1 MKLSNRTFAI
11 AAVILIALNLF
22 VYLWWANRPF
32 VVLRPA
38 DVNREIVAGLEAESQ
53 RIQGM
58 LDSACTAPEMQAY
71 RRGEVGPL
79 LRAQPDPGA
88 PVAARPPNAGPN
100 ASVATT
106 PEPSASPSA
115 SAPAPTTAASPA
127 PEPTSATPTE
137 SRTAPPDQT
146 TTKILPQEQ
155 LVSLLEASTVR
166 VLVFSDQMKY
176 LGHGTGFFIDKN
188 TVVTNRHVIEAG
200 KKFAITSSFL
210 GKEPLP
216 VKLIAATRDSE
227 YTNPDFAVLR
237 ADKIPATVR
246 PLSISTQ
253 PQLLQT
259 VVASGFPSSEIRVDA
274 NIVTPNTVFSQGE
287 VSVLQRQPNN
297 MVLVLH
303 TARIAT
309 GSSGGPLV
317 NRCGNVVGVNTFIG
331 AQTDKFSDRSLYALS
346 GNALRSFLDQS
357 GVSYT
362 KIANDCSSDPK
373 N

>member
-1 MKLSNRTFAI
+1 MKLSNRTFVVATI
-11 AAVILIALNLF
+11 TLIALNLF

-38 DVNREIVAGLEAESQ
+38 DVNREIVAGLEAEGL
-53 RIQGM
+53 RIQAM
-58 LDSACTAPEMQAY
+58 LDSACTSPELLAY
-71 RRGEVGPL
+71 RRGEVGPVQRTL
-79 LRAQPDPGA
+79 PQAGIPSSPDASGVSV
-88 PVAARPPNAGPN
+88 PVQN
-100 ASVATT
+100 
-106 PEPSASPSA
+106 
-115 SAPAPTTAASPA
+115 APTQNPPVPA
-127 PEPTSATPTE
+127 QGAQGTQGTQGI
-137 SRTAPPDQT
+137 TAPSQT
-146 TTKILPQEQ
+146 TTSMLTQEQ
-155 LVSLLEASTVR
+155 LVALLEAATVR

-200 KKFAITSSFL
+200 KRFAITSSFL

-216 VKLIAATRDSE
+216 ARLIAATRDSE

-237 ADKIPATVR
+237 AEKVPANVR
-246 PLSISTQ
+246 ALALSTQ
-253 PQLLQT
+253 PKLLQT

-274 NIVTPNTVFSQGE
+274 NLVTPNTVFSQGE
-287 VSVLQRQPNN
+287 VSVLQPQPNN

-331 AQTDKFSDRSLYALS
+331 AQADKFSDRSLYALS

-362 KIANDCSSDPK
+362 KIPNDCSSEPK

>member
-1 MKLSNRTFAI
+1 
-11 AAVILIALNLF
+11 
-22 VYLWWANRPF
+22 
-32 VVLRPA
+32 
-38 DVNREIVAGLEAESQ
+38 
-53 RIQGM
+53 M
-58 LDSACTAPEMQAY
+58 LT
-71 RRGEVGPL
+71 
-79 LRAQPDPGA
+79 
-88 PVAARPPNAGPN
+88 
-100 ASVATT
+100 
-106 PEPSASPSA
+106 
-115 SAPAPTTAASPA
+115 
-127 PEPTSATPTE
+127 
-137 SRTAPPDQT
+137 
-146 TTKILPQEQ
+146 QEQ
-155 LVSLLEASTVR
+155 LVALLEAATVR

-200 KKFAITSSFL
+200 KRFAITSSFL

-216 VKLIAATRDSE
+216 ARLIAATRDSE

-237 ADKIPATVR
+237 AEKVPANVR
-246 PLSISTQ
+246 ALALSTQ
-253 PQLLQT
+253 PKLLQT

-274 NIVTPNTVFSQGE
+274 NLVTPNTVFSQGE
-287 VSVLQRQPNN
+287 VSVLQPQPNN

-346 GNALRSFLDQS
+346 GNALRIFLDQS

-362 KIANDCSSDPK
+362 KIPNDCSSEPK

>member
-1 MKLSNRTFAI
+1 MKLSNRAFAL
-11 AAVILIALNLF
+11 AVIILIALNLF

-53 RIQGM
+53 RIQAM
-58 LDSACTAPEMQAY
+58 LDSACTSPEMQAY

-79 LRAQPDPGA
+79 LRAQPNSVA
-88 PVAARPPNAGPN
+88 PVTSQPPNAGPN

-106 PEPSASPSA
+106 PEASASPTLSPPA
-115 SAPAPTTAASPA
+115 PTTAPAPTTS
-127 PEPTSATPTE
+127 TPTE
-137 SRTAPPDQT
+137 SRPAPPEQT
-146 TTKILPQEQ
+146 STKILPQEQ

-166 VLVFSDQMKY
+166 VLVFSEQMKY

-246 PLSISTQ
+246 PLAISTQ

>member
-1 MKLSNRTFAI
+1 
-11 AAVILIALNLF
+11 
-22 VYLWWANRPF
+22 
-32 VVLRPA
+32 
-38 DVNREIVAGLEAESQ
+38 
-53 RIQGM
+53 M
-58 LDSACTAPEMQAY
+58 LA
-71 RRGEVGPL
+71 
-79 LRAQPDPGA
+79 
-88 PVAARPPNAGPN
+88 
-100 ASVATT
+100 
-106 PEPSASPSA
+106 
-115 SAPAPTTAASPA
+115 
-127 PEPTSATPTE
+127 
-137 SRTAPPDQT
+137 
-146 TTKILPQEQ
+146 QEQ
-155 LVSLLEASTVR
+155 LVSLLEAATVR

-200 KKFAITSSFL
+200 KRFAITSSFL

-216 VKLIAATRDSE
+216 ARLIAATRDSE

-237 ADKIPATVR
+237 AEKVPTNVR
-246 PLSISTQ
+246 ALAISTQ
-253 PQLLQT
+253 PKLLQT

-274 NIVTPNTVFSQGE
+274 NLVTPNTVFSQGE
-287 VSVLQRQPNN
+287 VSVLQPQPNN

-362 KIANDCSSDPK
+362 KIPNDCSSEPK

>member
-1 MKLSNRTFAI
+1 MKLSKRTFVVATI
-11 AAVILIALNLF
+11 TLIALNLF

-38 DVNREIVAGLEAESQ
+38 DVNREIVAGLEAEGL
-53 RIQGM
+53 RIQAM
-58 LDSACTAPEMQAY
+58 LDSACTSPELLAY
-71 RRGEVGPL
+71 RRGEVGPVQRTL
-79 LRAQPDPGA
+79 PQAGIPSSPDASGVSV
-88 PVAARPPNAGPN
+88 PVQN
-100 ASVATT
+100 
-106 PEPSASPSA
+106 
-115 SAPAPTTAASPA
+115 APTQNPPVPA
-127 PEPTSATPTE
+127 QGAQGTQGAQGI
-137 SRTAPPDQT
+137 TAPSQT
-146 TTKILPQEQ
+146 TTSMLAQEQ
-155 LVSLLEASTVR
+155 LVALLEAATVR

-216 VKLIAATRDSE
+216 ARLIAATRDSE

-237 ADKIPATVR
+237 AEKVPANVR
-246 PLSISTQ
+246 ALALSTQ
-253 PQLLQT
+253 PKLLQT

-274 NIVTPNTVFSQGE
+274 NLVTPNTVFSQGE
-287 VSVLQRQPNN
+287 VSVLQPQPNN

-346 GNALRSFLDQS
+346 GNALRIFLDQS

-362 KIANDCSSDPK
+362 KIPNDCSSEPK
-373 N
+373 S

>member
-1 MKLSNRTFAI
+1 
-11 AAVILIALNLF
+11 
-22 VYLWWANRPF
+22 

-38 DVNREIVAGLEAESQ
+38 DVNREIVAGLEAEGL
-53 RIQGM
+53 RIQAM
-58 LDSACTAPEMQAY
+58 LDSACTSPELLAY

-79 LRAQPDPGA
+79 QRMLPQAGM
-88 PVAARPPNAGPN
+88 PVAPNVSGNSVPIQN
-100 ASVATT
+100 AS
-106 PEPSASPSA
+106 PQNP
-115 SAPAPTTAASPA
+115 SAPAPAPAQAAPA
-127 PEPTSATPTE
+127 PS
-137 SRTAPPDQT
+137 QT
-146 TTKILPQEQ
+146 TTSMLAQEQ
-155 LVSLLEASTVR
+155 LVALLEAATVR

-216 VKLIAATRDSE
+216 ARLIAATRDSE

-237 ADKIPATVR
+237 ADHVPANVR
-246 PLSISTQ
+246 SLALSTQ
-253 PQLLQT
+253 PKLLQT

-274 NIVTPNTVFSQGE
+274 NLVTPNTVFSQGE
-287 VSVLQRQPNN
+287 VSVLQPQPNK

-362 KIANDCSSDPK
+362 KIPNDCSSEPK

>member
-1 MKLSNRTFAI
+1 MKLSNRTFII
-11 AAVILIALNLF
+11 ATIILIALNLF

-38 DVNREIVAGLEAESQ
+38 DVNREIVAGLEAEGL
-53 RIQGM
+53 RIQAM
-58 LDSACTAPEMQAY
+58 LDSACTSPELLAY
-71 RRGEVGPL
+71 RRGEVGPVQRTIPQAGIPGSPEVSSL
-79 LRAQPDPGA
+79 SVPAQNVPGQNPPIPVQGAPDPQG
-88 PVAARPPNAGPN
+88 V
-100 ASVATT
+100 
-106 PEPSASPSA
+106 
-115 SAPAPTTAASPA
+115 
-127 PEPTSATPTE
+127 
-137 SRTAPPDQT
+137 TAPNQT
-146 TTKILPQEQ
+146 TTAMLAQEQ
-155 LVSLLEASTVR
+155 LVSLLEAATVR

-216 VKLIAATRDSE
+216 ARLIAATRDSE

-237 ADKIPATVR
+237 AEKVPANVR
-246 PLSISTQ
+246 ALAVSTQ
-253 PQLLQT
+253 PKLLQT

-274 NIVTPNTVFSQGE
+274 NLVTPNTVFSQGE
-287 VSVLQRQPNN
+287 VSVLQPQPNN

-362 KIANDCSSDPK
+362 KIPNDCSSEPK

>member
-1 MKLSNRTFAI
+1 MKLSNRTFVVATI
-11 AAVILIALNLF
+11 TLIALNLF

-38 DVNREIVAGLEAESQ
+38 DVNREIVAGLEAEGL
-53 RIQGM
+53 RIQAM
-58 LDSACTAPEMQAY
+58 LDSACTSPELLAY
-71 RRGEVGPL
+71 RRGEVGPVQRTL
-79 LRAQPDPGA
+79 PQAGIPSSPDASGVSV
-88 PVAARPPNAGPN
+88 PVQN
-100 ASVATT
+100 
-106 PEPSASPSA
+106 
-115 SAPAPTTAASPA
+115 APTQNPPVPA
-127 PEPTSATPTE
+127 QGAQGTQGTQGI
-137 SRTAPPDQT
+137 TAPSQT
-146 TTKILPQEQ
+146 TTSMLTQEQ
-155 LVSLLEASTVR
+155 LVALLEAATIR

-200 KKFAITSSFL
+200 KRFAITSSFL

-216 VKLIAATRDSE
+216 ARLIAATRDSE

-237 ADKIPATVR
+237 AEKVPANVR
-246 PLSISTQ
+246 ALALSTQ
-253 PQLLQT
+253 PKLLQT

-274 NIVTPNTVFSQGE
+274 NLVTPNTVFSQGE
-287 VSVLQRQPNN
+287 VSVLQPQPNN

-331 AQTDKFSDRSLYALS
+331 AQADKFSDRSLYALS

-362 KIANDCSSDPK
+362 KIPNDCSSEPK

>member
-1 MKLSNRTFAI
+1 MKLSNRAFIVAAI
-11 AAVILIALNLF
+11 ILIALNLF

-32 VVLRPA
+32 AVLRPA
-38 DVNREIVAGLEAESQ
+38 DVNREIVTGLEAESL
-53 RIQGM
+53 RIQAL
-58 LDSACTAPEMQAY
+58 LDSACTSPGLQAY

-79 LRAQPDPGA
+79 QRPPPNTVMSGSPESTPDQAA
-88 PVAARPPNAGPN
+88 PVTPPNQ
-100 ASVATT
+100 
-106 PEPSASPSA
+106 
-115 SAPAPTTAASPA
+115 
-127 PEPTSATPTE
+127 TS
-137 SRTAPPDQT
+137 
-146 TTKILPQEQ
+146 TKMLPQDQ
-155 LVSLLEASTVR
+155 LVALLESATVR

-216 VKLIAATRDSE
+216 ARLIAATRDSE

-237 ADKIPATVR
+237 AEKISATVR
-246 PLSISTQ
+246 PLAISTQ

-274 NIVTPNTVFSQGE
+274 NLVTPNTVFSQGE
-287 VSVLQRQPNN
+287 VSVLQPQPNN

-346 GNALRSFLDQS
+346 GNALRNFLDQS
-357 GVSYT
+357 GVSYS
-362 KIANDCSSDPK
+362 KIPNDCSSDPK

>member
-1 MKLSNRTFAI
+1 MKLSNRTFVVATI
-11 AAVILIALNLF
+11 TLIALNLF

-38 DVNREIVAGLEAESQ
+38 DVNREIVAGLEAEGL
-53 RIQGM
+53 RIQAM
-58 LDSACTAPEMQAY
+58 LDSACTSPELLAY
-71 RRGEVGPL
+71 RRGEVGPVQRTL
-79 LRAQPDPGA
+79 PQAGIPSSPDASGVSV
-88 PVAARPPNAGPN
+88 PVQN
-100 ASVATT
+100 
-106 PEPSASPSA
+106 
-115 SAPAPTTAASPA
+115 APTQNPPVPA
-127 PEPTSATPTE
+127 QGAQGTQGTQGI
-137 SRTAPPDQT
+137 TAPSQT
-146 TTKILPQEQ
+146 TTSMLTQEQ
-155 LVSLLEASTVR
+155 LVALLEAATVR

-200 KKFAITSSFL
+200 KRFAITSSFL

-216 VKLIAATRDSE
+216 ARLIAATRDSE

-237 ADKIPATVR
+237 AEKVPANVR
-246 PLSISTQ
+246 ALALSTQ
-253 PQLLQT
+253 PKLLQT

-274 NIVTPNTVFSQGE
+274 NLVTPNTVFSQGE
-287 VSVLQRQPNN
+287 VSVLQPQPNN

-346 GNALRSFLDQS
+346 GNALRIFLDQS

-362 KIANDCSSDPK
+362 KIPNDCSSEPK

>member
-1 MKLSNRTFAI
+1 MKLSTRTFAVSAI
-11 AAVILIALNLF
+11 ILIALNLF

-53 RIQGM
+53 RIQSM
-58 LDSACTAPEMQAY
+58 LDSACTSPEMQAY

-79 LRAQPDPGA
+79 LRAQPGSGVSVTSQSPYA
-88 PVAARPPNAGPN
+88 VPN
-100 ASVATT
+100 ASLATT
-106 PEPSASPSA
+106 PEASASPS
-115 SAPAPTTAASPA
+115 SPAPAPATPPSAESRPA
-127 PEPTSATPTE
+127 PPEQTS
-137 SRTAPPDQT
+137 
-146 TTKILPQEQ
+146 TKILPQEQ
-155 LVSLLEASTVR
+155 LVSLLEAATVR
-166 VLVFSDQMKY
+166 VLVFSEQMKY

-210 GKEPLP
+210 GKQPLP
-216 VKLIAATRDSE
+216 VKLIAATKDSE

-237 ADKIPATVR
+237 GDTVPATVR
-246 PLSISTQ
+246 PLAISTQ

-373 N
+373 S

>member
-1 MKLSNRTFAI
+1 MVATI
-11 AAVILIALNLF
+11 ILIALNLF

-38 DVNREIVAGLEAESQ
+38 DVNREIVAGLEAEGL
-53 RIQGM
+53 RIQAM
-58 LDSACTAPEMQAY
+58 LDSACTSPEILAY

-79 LRAQPDPGA
+79 QRTLPQAGL
-88 PVAARPPNAGPN
+88 PVAPTVSGSSVPTQNTPPQNP
-100 ASVATT
+100 
-106 PEPSASPSA
+106 
-115 SAPAPTTAASPA
+115 SAPAPAPAQAAPA
-127 PEPTSATPTE
+127 PS
-137 SRTAPPDQT
+137 QT
-146 TTKILPQEQ
+146 TTSMLAQEQ
-155 LVSLLEASTVR
+155 LVALLEAATVR

-216 VKLIAATRDSE
+216 ARLIAATRDSE

-237 ADKIPATVR
+237 ADHVPANVR
-246 PLSISTQ
+246 SLALSTQ
-253 PQLLQT
+253 PKLLQT

-274 NIVTPNTVFSQGE
+274 NLVTPNTVFSQGE
-287 VSVLQRQPNN
+287 VSVLQPQPNK

-362 KIANDCSSDPK
+362 KIPNDCSSEPK

>member
-1 MKLSNRTFAI
+1 
-11 AAVILIALNLF
+11 
-22 VYLWWANRPF
+22 
-32 VVLRPA
+32 VLRPA
-38 DVNREIVAGLEAESQ
+38 EVNREIVAGLEAESQ
-53 RIQGM
+53 RIQRM
-58 LDSACTAPEMQAY
+58 LDSACTSPEMQAY

-79 LRAQPDPGA
+79 LRAQPGSGA
-88 PVAARPPNAGPN
+88 PVTTPNAGPN
-100 ASVATT
+100 TSVATT
-106 PEPSASPSA
+106 PEAPGSP
-115 SAPAPTTAASPA
+115 PAPTTA
-127 PEPTSATPTE
+127 TPNE
-137 SRTAPPDQT
+137 SRPAPPDKT
-146 TTKILPQEQ
+146 STKILPQEQ
-155 LVSLLEASTVR
+155 LVSLLEAATVR
-166 VLVFSDQMKY
+166 VLVFSEQMKY

-237 ADKIPATVR
+237 GDKIPTTVR
-246 PLSISTQ
+246 PLAISTQ

>member
-1 MKLSNRTFAI
+1 MKLSKRTFVVATI
-11 AAVILIALNLF
+11 TLIALNLF

-38 DVNREIVAGLEAESQ
+38 DVNREIVAGLEAEGL
-53 RIQGM
+53 RIQSM
-58 LDSACTAPEMQAY
+58 LDSACTSPELLAY
-71 RRGEVGPL
+71 RRGEVGPVQRTL
-79 LRAQPDPGA
+79 PQAGIPSSPDASGVSV
-88 PVAARPPNAGPN
+88 PVQN
-100 ASVATT
+100 
-106 PEPSASPSA
+106 
-115 SAPAPTTAASPA
+115 APTQNPPVPA
-127 PEPTSATPTE
+127 QGAQGTQGTQGI
-137 SRTAPPDQT
+137 TAPSQT
-146 TTKILPQEQ
+146 TTSMLTQEQ
-155 LVSLLEASTVR
+155 LVALLEAATVR

-188 TVVTNRHVIEAG
+188 IVVTNRHVIEAG
-200 KKFAITSSFL
+200 KRFAITSSFL

-216 VKLIAATRDSE
+216 ARLIAATRDSE

-237 ADKIPATVR
+237 AEKVPANVR
-246 PLSISTQ
+246 ALALSTQ
-253 PQLLQT
+253 PKLLQT

-274 NIVTPNTVFSQGE
+274 NLVTPNTVFSQGE
-287 VSVLQRQPNN
+287 VSVLQPQPNN

-346 GNALRSFLDQS
+346 GNALRIFLDQS

-362 KIANDCSSDPK
+362 KIQNDCSSEPK

>member
-1 MKLSNRTFAI
+1 MKLSNRTFVVATI
-11 AAVILIALNLF
+11 TLIALNLF

-38 DVNREIVAGLEAESQ
+38 DVNREIVAGLEAEGL
-53 RIQGM
+53 RIQAM
-58 LDSACTAPEMQAY
+58 LDSACTSPELLAY
-71 RRGEVGPL
+71 RRGEVGPVQRTL
-79 LRAQPDPGA
+79 PQAGIPSSPDASGVSL
-88 PVAARPPNAGPN
+88 PVQN
-100 ASVATT
+100 
-106 PEPSASPSA
+106 
-115 SAPAPTTAASPA
+115 APTQNPPVPA
-127 PEPTSATPTE
+127 QGAQGTQGAQGI
-137 SRTAPPDQT
+137 TAPSQT
-146 TTKILPQEQ
+146 TTSMLAQEQ
-155 LVSLLEASTVR
+155 LVALLEAATVR

-200 KKFAITSSFL
+200 KRFAITSSFL

-216 VKLIAATRDSE
+216 ARLIAATRDSE

-237 ADKIPATVR
+237 AEKVPANVR
-246 PLSISTQ
+246 ALALSTQ
-253 PQLLQT
+253 PKLLQT

-274 NIVTPNTVFSQGE
+274 NLVTPNTVFSQGE
-287 VSVLQRQPNN
+287 VSVLQPQPNN

-346 GNALRSFLDQS
+346 GNALRIFLDQS

-362 KIANDCSSDPK
+362 KIPNDCSSEPK
-373 N
+373 S

>member
-1 MKLSNRTFAI
+1 MKLSNRTFGVAAI
-11 AAVILIALNLF
+11 TLIALNLF
-22 VYLWWANRPF
+22 VYFWWANRPF
-32 VVLRPA
+32 AVLRPA
-38 DVNREIVAGLEAESQ
+38 DVNREIIAGLEAESL
-53 RIQGM
+53 RIQAL
-58 LDSACTAPEMQAY
+58 LDGACGNPQLQAF
-71 RRGEVGPL
+71 RRGEIGPL
-79 LRAQPDPGA
+79 QRSL
-88 PVAARPPNAGPN
+88 PN
-100 ASVATT
+100 ASM
-106 PEPSASPSA
+106 PGPSSSVGSGAAGASGQVGPPVLPVSPPSQ
-115 SAPAPTTAASPA
+115 SS
-127 PEPTSATPTE
+127 
-137 SRTAPPDQT
+137 
-146 TTKILPQEQ
+146 TKILPQEQ
-155 LVSLLEASTVR
+155 LVALLESATVR

-216 VKLIAATRDSE
+216 ARLIAATRDSE

-237 ADKIPATVR
+237 AEKDPPNIR
-246 PLSISTQ
+246 PLAISTQ

-274 NIVTPNTVFSQGE
+274 NLVTPNTVFSQGE
-287 VSVLQRQPNN
+287 VSVLQPQPNN

-346 GNALRSFLDQS
+346 GNALRNFLDQS
-357 GVSYT
+357 GVSYQ
-362 KIANDCSSDPK
+362 KIPNDCSSDPK

>member
-1 MKLSNRTFAI
+1 MRLSNRTFFFTATLL
-11 AAVILIALNLF
+11 VALNLF
-22 VYLWWANRPF
+22 VYLWWVNKPF
-32 VVLRPA
+32 VMFRPA
-38 DVNREIVAGLEAESQ
+38 ELNREIVLGLEAESLRVQ
-53 RIQGM
+53 AL
-58 LDSACTAPEMQAY
+58 LDSACSSPELLAY
-71 RRGEVGPL
+71 RRGEIGPL
-79 LRAQPDPGA
+79 R
-88 PVAARPPNAGPN
+88 
-100 ASVATT
+100 S
-106 PEPSASPSA
+106 SAI
-115 SAPAPTTAASPA
+115 
-127 PEPTSATPTE
+127 
-137 SRTAPPDQT
+137 PDQT
-146 TTKILPQEQ
+146 AGVSTANTVPSQSTTKILPQDQ
-155 LVSLLEASTVR
+155 LVALLESATVR
-166 VLVFSDQMKY
+166 VLVFSEQMKY

-216 VKLIAATRDSE
+216 ARLIAATRDSD

-237 ADKIPATVR
+237 TEKPPVNIR
-246 PLSISTQ
+246 PLAISTQ

-274 NIVTPNTVFSQGE
+274 NLVTPNTVFSQGE
-287 VSVLQRQPNN
+287 VSVLQPQPNN

-346 GNALRSFLDQS
+346 GNALRSFLEQS

-362 KIANDCSSDPK
+362 KIPNDCASDPK

>member
-1 MKLSNRTFAI
+1 MKLSNRTFAVATI
-11 AAVILIALNLF
+11 ILIALNLF

-53 RIQGM
+53 RIQNM
-58 LDSACTAPEMQAY
+58 LDSACTSPELQAY

-79 LRAQPDPGA
+79 LRSQPGSGA
-88 PVAARPPNAGPN
+88 SVTSRPPNSGPN

-106 PEPSASPSA
+106 PEPSASSVSPSA
-115 SAPAPTTAASPA
+115 PTPTTATP
-127 PEPTSATPTE
+127 PPTE
-137 SRTAPPDQT
+137 PRPAPPDQT
-146 TTKILPQEQ
+146 STKILPQEQ
-155 LVSLLEASTVR
+155 LVSLLEAATVR
-166 VLVFSDQMKY
+166 VLVFSEQMKY

-246 PLSISTQ
+246 PLAISTQ

>member
-1 MKLSNRTFAI
+1 M
-11 AAVILIALNLF
+11 
-22 VYLWWANRPF
+22 
-32 VVLRPA
+32 
-38 DVNREIVAGLEAESQ
+38 
-53 RIQGM
+53 
-58 LDSACTAPEMQAY
+58 
-71 RRGEVGPL
+71 
-79 LRAQPDPGA
+79 
-88 PVAARPPNAGPN
+88 
-100 ASVATT
+100 
-106 PEPSASPSA
+106 
-115 SAPAPTTAASPA
+115 
-127 PEPTSATPTE
+127 
-137 SRTAPPDQT
+137 
-146 TTKILPQEQ
+146 LPQEQ
-155 LVSLLEASTVR
+155 LVSLLESATVR
-166 VLVFSDQMKY
+166 VLVFSEQMKY

-200 KKFAITSSFL
+200 KKFAVTSSFL
-210 GKEPLP
+210 GKDPLP
-216 VKLIAATRDSE
+216 VKLIAATKDSE
-227 YTNPDFAVLR
+227 YTHPDFAVLR
-237 ADKIPATVR
+237 ADKVPASVR
-246 PLSISTQ
+246 PLAISTQ

-357 GVSYT
+357 GVSYQ

>member
-1 MKLSNRTFAI
+1 MKLSNRTFIVATI
-11 AAVILIALNLF
+11 ILIALNLF

-38 DVNREIVAGLEAESQ
+38 DVNREIVAGLEAEGL
-53 RIQGM
+53 RIQAM
-58 LDSACTAPEMQAY
+58 LDSACTSPEIRAY

-79 LRAQPDPGA
+79 QRTLPQAEL
-88 PVAARPPNAGPN
+88 PVAPNVSGNSVPIQN
-100 ASVATT
+100 AS
-106 PEPSASPSA
+106 PQNP
-115 SAPAPTTAASPA
+115 SAPAPAQAAPA
-127 PEPTSATPTE
+127 PS
-137 SRTAPPDQT
+137 QT
-146 TTKILPQEQ
+146 TTSMLAQEQ
-155 LVSLLEASTVR
+155 LVALLEAATVR

-216 VKLIAATRDSE
+216 ARLIAATRDSE

-237 ADKIPATVR
+237 ADHVPANVR
-246 PLSISTQ
+246 SLALSTQ
-253 PQLLQT
+253 PKLLQT

-274 NIVTPNTVFSQGE
+274 NLVTPNTVFSQGE
-287 VSVLQRQPNN
+287 VSVLQPQPNK

-362 KIANDCSSDPK
+362 KIPNDCSSEPK

>member
-1 MKLSNRTFAI
+1 MKLSNRAFAI
-11 AAVILIALNLF
+11 AAIILIALNLF

-32 VVLRPA
+32 AVLRPA
-38 DVNREIVAGLEAESQ
+38 DVNREIISGLDAESL
-53 RIQGM
+53 RIQAL
-58 LDSACTAPEMQAY
+58 LDGACTSPELQAY

-79 LRAQPDPGA
+79 QRTPPNSSTPGS
-88 PVAARPPNAGPN
+88 PVSPGNSASLPAAPNAG
-100 ASVATT
+100 T
-106 PEPSASPSA
+106 PPAA
-115 SAPAPTTAASPA
+115 GAPAPEA
-127 PEPTSATPTE
+127 PV
-137 SRTAPPDQT
+137 APPDQT
-146 TTKILPQEQ
+146 STKMLPQDQ
-155 LVSLLEASTVR
+155 LVALLESATVR
-166 VLVFSDQMKY
+166 VLVFSEQMKY

-200 KKFAITSSFL
+200 KQFAITSSFL

-216 VKLIAATRDSE
+216 VRLIAATRDSE

-237 ADKIPATVR
+237 AEKAPSNVR
-246 PLSISTQ
+246 PLAISTI

-259 VVASGFPSSEIRVDA
+259 VVASGFPSSEIRVDT
-274 NIVTPNTVFSQGE
+274 NLVTPNTVFSQGE
-287 VSVLQRQPNN
+287 VSVLQPQPNK

-317 NRCGNVVGVNTFIG
+317 NRCGNVVGVNTFIA

-362 KIANDCSSDPK
+362 KIPNDCSSDPK

>member
-1 MKLSNRTFAI
+1 MKLSNRTFAV
-11 AAVILIALNLF
+11 AAIILIALNLF

-53 RIQGM
+53 RIQVM
-58 LDSACTAPEMQAY
+58 LDSACTSPEMQAY

-79 LRAQPDPGA
+79 LRAQPGSGA
-88 PVAARPPNAGPN
+88 PVTGPLPNSGPT

-106 PEPSASPSA
+106 PEASASPASP
-115 SAPAPTTAASPA
+115 SAPAPT
-127 PEPTSATPTE
+127 ATPPTE
-137 SRTAPPDQT
+137 SRPAPPDQT
-146 TTKILPQEQ
+146 STKILPQEQ

-166 VLVFSDQMKY
+166 VLVFSEQMKY

-210 GKEPLP
+210 GKKPLP
-216 VKLIAATRDSE
+216 VNLIAATRDSE

-237 ADKIPATVR
+237 GDKIPANVR
-246 PLSISTQ
+246 PLAISTQ

>member
-1 MKLSNRTFAI
+1 MVATI
-11 AAVILIALNLF
+11 ILIALNLF

-38 DVNREIVAGLEAESQ
+38 DVNREIVAGLEAEGL
-53 RIQGM
+53 RIQAM
-58 LDSACTAPEMQAY
+58 LDSACTSPEILAY

-79 LRAQPDPGA
+79 QRTLPQAEL
-88 PVAARPPNAGPN
+88 PVAPNVSGNSVPIQN
-100 ASVATT
+100 AS
-106 PEPSASPSA
+106 PQNP
-115 SAPAPTTAASPA
+115 SAPAPAQAAPA
-127 PEPTSATPTE
+127 PS
-137 SRTAPPDQT
+137 QT
-146 TTKILPQEQ
+146 TTSMLAQEQ
-155 LVSLLEASTVR
+155 LVALLEAATVR

-216 VKLIAATRDSE
+216 ARLIAATRDSE

-237 ADKIPATVR
+237 ADHVPANVR
-246 PLSISTQ
+246 SLALSTQ
-253 PQLLQT
+253 PKLLQT

-274 NIVTPNTVFSQGE
+274 NLVTPNTVFSQGE
-287 VSVLQRQPNN
+287 VSVLQPQPNN

-362 KIANDCSSDPK
+362 KIPNDCSSEPK

>member
-1 MKLSNRTFAI
+1 MKLSNRTFLLT
-11 AAVILIALNLF
+11 AAILIALNLF
-22 VYLWWANRPF
+22 VYLWWVNRPF
-32 VVLRPA
+32 VMLRPA
-38 DVNREIVAGLEAESQ
+38 EINREIISGLEAESRRVQ
-53 RIQGM
+53 AL
-58 LDSACTAPEMQAY
+58 LDSACTSPELQAY

-79 LRAQPDPGA
+79 RRPVPLASNPNSAGTPASGAPASGTPAAVIPGA
-88 PVAARPPNAGPN
+88 ASTPVPPTAPGGAGL
-100 ASVATT
+100 
-106 PEPSASPSA
+106 SPQPQA
-115 SAPAPTTAASPA
+115 SATNTVPTQA
-127 PEPTSATPTE
+127 
-137 SRTAPPDQT
+137 

-155 LVSLLEASTVR
+155 LVALLESATVR
-166 VLVFSDQMKY
+166 VLVFSEQMKY
-176 LGHGTGFFIDKN
+176 LGHGTGFFIDPN
-188 TVVTNRHVIEAG
+188 TVVTNRHVIEVG

-216 VKLIAATRDSE
+216 ARLIAATRDSE

-237 ADKIPATVR
+237 AEKVPGNVR
-246 PLSISTQ
+246 PLAISTQ

-274 NIVTPNTVFSQGE
+274 NLVTPNTVFSQGE
-287 VSVLQRQPNN
+287 VSVLQPQPNN

-346 GNALRSFLDQS
+346 GNALRSFLEQS

-362 KIANDCSSDPK
+362 KIPNDCSSDPK

>member
-1 MKLSNRTFAI
+1 MKLSNRTFIVATI
-11 AAVILIALNLF
+11 ILIALNLF

-38 DVNREIVAGLEAESQ
+38 DVNREIVAGLEAEGL
-53 RIQGM
+53 RIQAM
-58 LDSACTAPEMQAY
+58 LDSACTSPEILAY

-79 LRAQPDPGA
+79 QRTLPQAEL
-88 PVAARPPNAGPN
+88 PVAPDVSGNSVPIQN
-100 ASVATT
+100 AS
-106 PEPSASPSA
+106 PQNP
-115 SAPAPTTAASPA
+115 SAPAPAQAAPA
-127 PEPTSATPTE
+127 PS
-137 SRTAPPDQT
+137 QT
-146 TTKILPQEQ
+146 TTSMLAQEQ
-155 LVSLLEASTVR
+155 LVALLEAATVR

-216 VKLIAATRDSE
+216 ARLIAATRDSE

-237 ADKIPATVR
+237 ADHVPANVR
-246 PLSISTQ
+246 SLALSTQ
-253 PQLLQT
+253 PKLLQT

-274 NIVTPNTVFSQGE
+274 NLVTPNTVFSQGE
-287 VSVLQRQPNN
+287 VSVLQPQPNK

-362 KIANDCSSDPK
+362 KIPNDCSSEPK

>member
-1 MKLSNRTFAI
+1 MKLSNRTFVVATI
-11 AAVILIALNLF
+11 TLIALNLF

-38 DVNREIVAGLEAESQ
+38 DVNREIVAGLEAEGL
-53 RIQGM
+53 RIQAM
-58 LDSACTAPEMQAY
+58 LDSACTSPELLAY
-71 RRGEVGPL
+71 RRGEVGPVQRTL
-79 LRAQPDPGA
+79 PQAGIPSSPD
-88 PVAARPPNAGPN
+88 
-100 ASVATT
+100 ASGV
-106 PEPSASPSA
+106 SVSVQN
-115 SAPAPTTAASPA
+115 APTQNPPVPA
-127 PEPTSATPTE
+127 QGAQGTQGAQGI
-137 SRTAPPDQT
+137 TAPSQT
-146 TTKILPQEQ
+146 TTSMLAQEQ
-155 LVSLLEASTVR
+155 LVALLEAATVR

-200 KKFAITSSFL
+200 KRFAITSSFL

-216 VKLIAATRDSE
+216 ARLIAATRDSE

-237 ADKIPATVR
+237 AEKVPANVR
-246 PLSISTQ
+246 ALALSTQ
-253 PQLLQT
+253 PKLLQT

-274 NIVTPNTVFSQGE
+274 NLVTPNTVFSQGE
-287 VSVLQRQPNN
+287 VSVLQPQPNN

-346 GNALRSFLDQS
+346 GNALRIFLDQS

-362 KIANDCSSDPK
+362 KIPNDCSSEPK
-373 N
+373 S

>member
-1 MKLSNRTFAI
+1 MKLSKRTFVVATI
-11 AAVILIALNLF
+11 TLIALNLF

-38 DVNREIVAGLEAESQ
+38 DVNREIVAGLEAEGL
-53 RIQGM
+53 RIQAM
-58 LDSACTAPEMQAY
+58 LDSACTSPELLAY
-71 RRGEVGPL
+71 RRGEVGPVQRTL
-79 LRAQPDPGA
+79 PQAGIPSSPDASGVSV
-88 PVAARPPNAGPN
+88 PVQN
-100 ASVATT
+100 
-106 PEPSASPSA
+106 
-115 SAPAPTTAASPA
+115 APTQNPPVPA
-127 PEPTSATPTE
+127 QGAQGTQGAQGI
-137 SRTAPPDQT
+137 TAPSQT
-146 TTKILPQEQ
+146 TTSMLAQEQ
-155 LVSLLEASTVR
+155 LVALLEAATVR

-200 KKFAITSSFL
+200 KRFAITSSFL

-216 VKLIAATRDSE
+216 ARLIAATRDSE

-237 ADKIPATVR
+237 AEKVPANVR
-246 PLSISTQ
+246 ALALSTQ
-253 PQLLQT
+253 PKLLQT

-274 NIVTPNTVFSQGE
+274 NLVTPNTVFSQGE
-287 VSVLQRQPNN
+287 VSVLQPQPNN

-346 GNALRSFLDQS
+346 GNALRIFLDQS

-362 KIANDCSSDPK
+362 KIPNDCSSEPK
-373 N
+373 S

>member
-1 MKLSNRTFAI
+1 MKLSNRTFAL
-11 AAVILIALNLF
+11 AAIILIALNLF

-53 RIQGM
+53 RIQAM
-58 LDSACTAPEMQAY
+58 LDSACTSPEMQAY

-79 LRAQPDPGA
+79 FRAQPGSGA
-88 PVAARPPNAGPN
+88 PVVARPPNPGPN
-100 ASVATT
+100 ASVAIT
-106 PEPSASPSA
+106 PEPPASSASP
-115 SAPAPTTAASPA
+115 SAPAPTTPA
-127 PEPTSATPTE
+127 TSIEPRPV
-137 SRTAPPDQT
+137 PPDQT

-166 VLVFSDQMKY
+166 VLVFSEQMKY

-237 ADKIPATVR
+237 ADNIPASVR
-246 PLSISTQ
+246 PLALSTQ

>member
-1 MKLSNRTFAI
+1 MKLSNRTFVVAAI
-11 AAVILIALNLF
+11 ILIALNLF

-58 LDSACTAPEMQAY
+58 LDSACTSPEMQAY
-71 RRGEVGPL
+71 RRGEIGPL
-79 LRAQPDPGA
+79 LRAQPGSGA
-88 PVAARPPNAGPN
+88 AVTSRPPNAGPN
-100 ASVATT
+100 APVATT
-106 PEPSASPSA
+106 PEPSASPLA
-115 SAPAPTTAASPA
+115 SAPTT
-127 PEPTSATPTE
+127 TTTP
-137 SRTAPPDQT
+137 STAPPDQT
-146 TTKILPQEQ
+146 STKILPQEQ

-166 VLVFSDQMKY
+166 VLVFSEQMKY

-237 ADKIPATVR
+237 ADKVPATVR
-246 PLSISTQ
+246 PLAISTQ

-357 GVSYT
+357 GVSYQ

>member
-1 MKLSNRTFAI
+1 MLAKQHISQMKLSNRTFAV
-11 AAVILIALNLF
+11 AAIILVALNLF

-53 RIQGM
+53 RIQEM
-58 LDSACTAPEMQAY
+58 LDSACTSPEMQAY

-79 LRAQPDPGA
+79 LRAQPGSGA
-88 PVAARPPNAGPN
+88 PVTSRPPNAGPN
-100 ASVATT
+100 APVATT
-106 PEPSASPSA
+106 PEPSASPV
-115 SAPAPTTAASPA
+115 APAPTTA
-127 PEPTSATPTE
+127 TTPP
-137 SRTAPPDQT
+137 TAPPDQT
-146 TTKILPQEQ
+146 STKILPQEQ

-166 VLVFSDQMKY
+166 VLVFSEQMKY

-237 ADKIPATVR
+237 ADKVPTTVR
-246 PLSISTQ
+246 PLAISTQ

-357 GVSYT
+357 GVSYQ

>member
-1 MKLSNRTFAI
+1 MKLSNRTFIVATI
-11 AAVILIALNLF
+11 ILIALNLF

-38 DVNREIVAGLEAESQ
+38 DVNREIVAGLEAEGL
-53 RIQGM
+53 RIQAM
-58 LDSACTAPEMQAY
+58 LDSACTSPEILAY

-79 LRAQPDPGA
+79 QRTPPQAGMPVSPDVSGVAVPLQNA
-88 PVAARPPNAGPN
+88 PTQNPP
-100 ASVATT
+100 
-106 PEPSASPSA
+106 
-115 SAPAPTTAASPA
+115 APAPTPA
-127 PEPTSATPTE
+127 PIQAV
-137 SRTAPPDQT
+137 TAPSQT
-146 TTKILPQEQ
+146 TTSILAQEQ
-155 LVSLLEASTVR
+155 LVALLEAATVR

-200 KKFAITSSFL
+200 KRFAITSSFL

-216 VKLIAATRDSE
+216 ARLIAATRDSE

-237 ADKIPATVR
+237 AEKVPANVR
-246 PLSISTQ
+246 ALALSTQ
-253 PQLLQT
+253 PKLLQT

-274 NIVTPNTVFSQGE
+274 NLVTPNTVFSQGE
-287 VSVLQRQPNN
+287 VSVLQPQPNN

-362 KIANDCSSDPK
+362 KIPNDCSSEPK

>member
-1 MKLSNRTFAI
+1 MKLSNRTFAV
-11 AAVILIALNLF
+11 AAIILIALNLF

-38 DVNREIVAGLEAESQ
+38 DVNREIVAGLEAESL
-53 RIQGM
+53 RIQEM
-58 LDSACTAPEMQAY
+58 LDSACTSPEMQAY

-79 LRAQPDPGA
+79 LRAQPGSGA
-88 PVAARPPNAGPN
+88 PVASRPPNAGPN
-100 ASVATT
+100 GSVATT
-106 PEPSASPSA
+106 PESSPTQSPST
-115 SAPAPTTAASPA
+115 PPT
-127 PEPTSATPTE
+127 ATPTPAE
-137 SRTAPPDQT
+137 SRPAPPDQT
-146 TTKILPQEQ
+146 STKILPQEQ
-155 LVSLLEASTVR
+155 LVSLLESATVR
-166 VLVFSDQMKY
+166 VLVFSEQMKY

-216 VKLIAATRDSE
+216 VKLIAATKDSE
-227 YTNPDFAVLR
+227 YTHPDFAVLR
-237 ADKIPATVR
+237 GDKVPATVR
-246 PLSISTQ
+246 PLAISTQ

-357 GVSYT
+357 GVSYQ

>member
-1 MKLSNRTFAI
+1 MKLSNRTFII
-11 AAVILIALNLF
+11 ATITLIALNLF

-38 DVNREIVAGLEAESQ
+38 DVNREIVAGLEAEGL
-53 RIQGM
+53 RIQAM
-58 LDSACTAPEMQAY
+58 LDSACTSPELLAY

-79 LRAQPDPGA
+79 QRTLPQTGMPGSPDVSGVSV
-88 PVAARPPNAGPN
+88 PVQN
-100 ASVATT
+100 
-106 PEPSASPSA
+106 
-115 SAPAPTTAASPA
+115 
-127 PEPTSATPTE
+127 TPTQNPPI
-137 SRTAPPDQT
+137 SAQGAQGAQGTQGPQGVTAPSQT
-146 TTKILPQEQ
+146 TTAMLAQEQ
-155 LVSLLEASTVR
+155 LVSLLEAATVR

-200 KKFAITSSFL
+200 KRFAITSSFL

-216 VKLIAATRDSE
+216 ARLIAATRDSE

-237 ADKIPATVR
+237 AEKVPTNVR
-246 PLSISTQ
+246 ALAISTQ
-253 PQLLQT
+253 PKLLQT

-274 NIVTPNTVFSQGE
+274 NLVTPNTVFSQGE
-287 VSVLQRQPNN
+287 VSVLQPQPNN

-362 KIANDCSSDPK
+362 KIPNDCSSEPK